1 MTEIPRRRM
10 WCGDRC
16 TPLDLPSDKDY
27 FLSLQVGDPDQ
38 IRFERGD
45 ITKHAC
51 DAIVNAANSELLPG
65 SGVCGAIHR
74 AGGPAIADE
83 CRRIYAEHGPLAAGQ
98 AVATG
103 AGELPAKYVIHA
115 VGPVWRGGQ
124 EGESE
129 ILSRCY
135 RESVR
140 IADSL
145 KLHSL
150 AFPAISAGIFGYPME
165 QAAWVAVPTLVES
178 LRSANHVVLISVIL
192 FAKGALDIFS
202 AVALA
207 QRQPYSGNPYPI
219 GMGVFDA

>member
-1 MTEIPRRRM
+1 M

-16 TPLDLPSDKDY
+16 TPLDLPKDKDY
-27 FLSLQVGDPDQ
+27 VLSLQVGDPDH

-45 ITKHAC
+45 ITTHRC
-51 DAIVNAANSELLPG
+51 DAIVNAANSELSPG
-65 SGVCGAIHR
+65 GGVCGAIHR
-74 AGGPAIADE
+74 AGGPSIADE
-83 CRRIYAEHGPLAAGQ
+83 CRRIYAEHGPFAAGQ
-98 AVATG
+98 VVATG

-115 VGPVWRGGQ
+115 VGPVWHGGQ

-135 RESVR
+135 RDSVR

-150 AFPAISAGIFGYPME
+150 AFPAISTGIFGYPME
-165 QAAWVAVPTLVES
+165 QAAWVAVPTLVKS

-192 FAKGALDIFS
+192 FAKDALDIFS
-202 AVALA
+202 TIALA
-207 QRQPYSGNPYPI
+207 QRLPYSGNPYRI
-219 GMGVFDA
+219 GIGIFDA